1 MRLGWFFGV
10 FGLCVGCSQCQGE
23 SPSERHAT
31 SQAPLMI
38 ASREGDGCPRVTPAK
53 RTGTVGNAHVI
64 EASGLVASR
73 KQPPVLWIHNDS
85 GNEAVLYAVRP
96 DGESL
101 ASYHLSGCE
110 CVDWE
115 DIAIGPG
122 PRPDT
127 DYLYIADSGTNSQ
140 AREVIT
146 IYRVAEPKVPEHHNE
161 DVSLEGVETIRLSY
175 PGHLVHDA
183 ETLFIDPADGDLYI
197 VTKSALGDSGVY
209 RAKAPLDTNLTE
221 QLELVKL
228 LQFPDT
234 GARGA
239 PRSTAGDI
247 AADGSAI
254 LLKTYTQAFWF
265 PREKGEAVADALSKP
280 PCAVPLATEPQ
291 GEAIGIAA
299 DGSGYYTVSEGEHQP
314 IYFFGITQ

>member
-1 MRLGWFFGV
+1 MRLGGFIGACA
-10 FGLCVGCSQCQGE
+10 LCVGCSQCQGE
-23 SPSERHAT
+23 TPSERHGT
-31 SQAPLMI
+31 TQPVLMVAAQESARCPKI
-38 ASREGDGCPRVTPAK
+38 AAGQRRGK
-53 RTGTVGNAHVI
+53 VGNPKLI

-73 KQPPVLWIHNDS
+73 TQPPVLWIHNDS
-85 GNEAVLYAVRP
+85 GNQPVLYALRP

-101 ASYHLSGCE
+101 ASYHLSGCQ

-122 PRPDT
+122 PRAGT
-127 DYLYIADSGTNSQ
+127 DYLYIADSGTNGEP
-140 AREVIT
+140 REVIT
-146 IYRVAEPKVPEHHNE
+146 VYRVAEPKVPLNHNE
-161 DVSLEGVETIRLSY
+161 DATLDGVEAIQLSY

-183 ETLFIDPADGDLYI
+183 ETLFIDPVDGDLYI

-209 RAKAPLDTNLTE
+209 RARAPLDTHLTE

-265 PREKGEAVADALSKP
+265 PREKGESIADTLSK
-280 PCAVPLATEPQ
+280 
-291 GEAIGIAA
+291 
-299 DGSGYYTVSEGEHQP
+299 
-314 IYFFGITQ
+314 